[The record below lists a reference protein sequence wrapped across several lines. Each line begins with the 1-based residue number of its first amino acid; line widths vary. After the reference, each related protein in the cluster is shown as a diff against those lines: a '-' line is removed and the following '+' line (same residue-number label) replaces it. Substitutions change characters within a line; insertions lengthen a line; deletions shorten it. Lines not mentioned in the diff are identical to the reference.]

1 MHHDQTVARGAILSA
16 VTSRFHR
23 DQAEKQHLAYLP
35 VIASSLE
42 ITLLC
47 IFPLIFTYEAVPS
60 GVSHAN
66 SVIIFSNIYIVVV
79 FFNGRIFALSKVI
92 TVIF

>member
-1 MHHDQTVARGAILSA
+1 MST

-35 VIASSLE
+35 AIASSLE

-47 IFPLIFTYEAVPS
+47 IFPLIFTYEAVSS

-66 SVIIFSNIYIVVV
+66 SVIIFYIDFFVL
-79 FFNGRIFALSKVI
+79 FNGRIFALPKVI
-92 TVIF
+92 IVIF